1 MMVTGHLSDGDEWYL
16 LQEPGKMEAEEQ
28 REFLSFS
35 SLNYRPV
42 LCIFQ
47 RKIPLDLN
55 QALQFLCPLGC
66 LRKNLTTTFPNLTRQ
81 ASLEDWTTT
90 EFLIGI
96 LWLITYCCPPV
107 RSSPVHASILSSL
120 WDLGGV
126 PEPDNCSF
134 KTLFFTA
141 EAGNSIAP
149 WSGSP
154 IIVPSKFIV
163 GDLDITHNFTGIKEY
178 IEWGF
183 KENVPLLEEVVVLE
197 GVGHFLHD
205 FFQKFW
211 FPFIS
216 FH

>member
-90 EFLIGI
+90 EFLIGMS
-96 LWLITYCCPPV
+96 WLVTYCYPPV
-107 RSSPVHASILSSL
+107 RSSPVHASILSLASGIWVGFLSL
-120 WDLGGV
+120 ITVLLKLYSLLQKLGIQQHHGPGV
-126 PEPDNCSF
+126 RS
-134 KTLFFTA
+134 
-141 EAGNSIAP
+141 
-149 WSGSP
+149 
-154 IIVPSKFIV
+154 
-163 GDLDITHNFTGIKEY
+163 
-178 IEWGF
+178 
-183 KENVPLLEEVVVLE
+183 
-197 GVGHFLHD
+197 
-205 FFQKFW
+205 
-211 FPFIS
+211 
-216 FH
+216 